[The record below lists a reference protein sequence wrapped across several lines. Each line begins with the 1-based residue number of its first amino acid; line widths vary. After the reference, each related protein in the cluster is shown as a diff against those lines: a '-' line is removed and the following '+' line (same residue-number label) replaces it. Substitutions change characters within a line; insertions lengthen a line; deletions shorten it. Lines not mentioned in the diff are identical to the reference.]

1 MDILSPIGIIV
12 IALLVVVS
20 ASFLSKILKVVF
32 YLLLI
37 AFVLVVL
44 FGISYNDLLGWA
56 YGIVLWAF

>member
-20 ASFLSKILKVVF
+20 ASFLSKILKVGF